1 MNSSTEKHPSLQRR
15 IRYSTDEVYSRYLG
29 ISLPIANANK
39 FCEGRFGR
47 FLANKLGIKKLP
59 YNVTLVDL
67 VSSGCIKPNLLV
79 ELPCSYFNSWSNF
92 PCCPRQDSGEKYEEI
107 AGLYSYEAVLSSTNN
122 IEDIIHP
129 YDGDLKIEFVE
140 KYRKDFPVK
149 NITYQHPNG
158 RKYKTEE
165 VYFSYWQG
173 LALASSIHKINN
185 IELHLSQQEGVKR
198 AKEIIKSTI
207 KEFCERYSDSF
218 ERVSWYRTA
227 IAVEQLSNIN
237 TTYGEIF
244 SELSKYRENGREVL
258 IHDLKEFLCLYK
270 QWDNLLQK
278 IGCPVIG
285 KALEVLRKDIYL
297 VFEQLCIVGVDRDGL
312 FKEFS
317 YGRHSCEWSQLHEVL
332 YFEGYKFKFFF
343 ENNLNLYCE
352 KIRRWGYECN
362 SIVFG
367 NFSKIQGF
375 YPWIRSLY
383 DLHETMKWDG
393 EVDFLHSRIV
403 DCLIVATVRTEIVV
417 REMLRVRFKDLS
429 GFNADDKLS
438 RILSYIGDHV
448 DEKDRRILKTV
459 ESKFNSTRLD
469 SRPEDIFSEIDSIGC
484 KNWPKRDLL
493 FLKSILKFV
502 CARNYFAH
510 HAYKDDEFDSFVSE
524 LAAETLRSLVETLLF
539 FHGICDKKNRLGSN
553 GDQV

>member
-1 MNSSTEKHPSLQRR
+1 MNSSTENHPSLQRR
-15 IRYSTDEVYSRYLG
+15 IRYSTDDVYSRYLG
-29 ISLPIANANK
+29 ISLPVANEKK

-47 FLANKLGIKKLP
+47 FLANKLGIAKLP
-59 YNVTLVDL
+59 YNITLVDL
-67 VSSGCIKPNLLV
+67 VSSGCIVPNLIV
-79 ELPCSYFNSWSNF
+79 ELPGSYFESWSNF
-92 PCCPRQDSGEKYEEI
+92 PCCPRQDSGEEYENI
-107 AGLYSYEAVLSSTNN
+107 AGLYSYEAVLSSVDSV
-122 IEDIIHP
+122 EDIIHP

-140 KYRKDFPVK
+140 KYRKDLPVK
-149 NITYQHPNG
+149 NTTYQHPNG
-158 RKYKTEE
+158 SRYKTEE
-165 VYFSYWQG
+165 IYFSYWQG

-185 IELHLSQQEGVKR
+185 IELHLSKKEGVKR
-198 AKEIIKSTI
+198 VKEIIKSTV
-207 KEFCERYSDSF
+207 KEFCERYGNSF

-237 TTYGEIF
+237 ATYGEIF

-312 FKEFS
+312 FKKFS